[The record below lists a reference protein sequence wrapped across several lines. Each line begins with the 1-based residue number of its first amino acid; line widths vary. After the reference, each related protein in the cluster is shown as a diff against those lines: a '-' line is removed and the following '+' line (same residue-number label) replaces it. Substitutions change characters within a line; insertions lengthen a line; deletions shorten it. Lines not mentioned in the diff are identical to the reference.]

1 MSLTQNIKKTIN
13 YSKKNGYG
21 EAVVAAWE
29 RVTAKY
35 YADYDYRAP
44 DRETLERQRADK
56 SVSDIKFSLLVPAY
70 ETQRVYMS
78 ALIDSCIEQTYD
90 NWELIIADGSASDIV
105 KDVVDQYHDARICY
119 VRLAGN
125 DGIAENTNRAIE
137 CAAGD
142 YYGLL
147 DHDDL
152 LTADALYEMAH
163 AVQEGRQILAYSDED
178 KCDESGKHFY
188 DPHFKLDF
196 NLDLL
201 LTNNYICHFMVV
213 RSDVLKKLRIR
224 KEFDGSQDYDIIL
237 RVVGSLLLK
246 EKESKDAEPLEK
258 AIVHVPKVLYHWRC
272 HENSTADNP
281 QSKMYA
287 YEAGKKALVDFASR
301 MGWKVDVR
309 HNKHL
314 GFYRIEYGDSVLTH
328 RPDLAAVGG
337 FVAKHGKVASGI
349 YKGQPLL
356 YAGYMNRMDLYQ
368 NTDLLDMRNMAVNR
382 AYQKIYEEVTGH
394 PYESTL
400 CTESRELPQWIRDM
414 EKSADGEEQLME
426 LSARLCK
433 ELTAD
438 GARLLLDPVC
448 VRKNG

>member
-1 MSLTQNIKKTIN
+1 MSLAQNIKKTIN

-29 RVTAKY
+29 RVTARY

-44 DRETLERQRADK
+44 DQDTLERQRSDK
-56 SVSDIKFSLLVPAY
+56 SIADLKFSILVPAY
-70 ETQRVYMS
+70 ETQEVYMR
-78 ALIDSCIEQTYD
+78 ALIASCIEQTYS
-90 NWELIIADGSASDIV
+90 NWELVIADGSAGDIV
-105 KDVVDQYHDARICY
+105 KNTVDEYHDARIRY
-119 VRLAGN
+119 VRLEGN

-137 CAAGD
+137 LATGD
-142 YYGLL
+142 YFGLL

-163 AVQEGRQILAYSDED
+163 AVHKDRPILAYSDED

-201 LTNNYICHFMVV
+201 LTNNYVCHFMAV
-213 RSDVLKKLRIR
+213 RSDILKKMPVR

-237 RVVGSLLLK
+237 RVVGNLLLK
-246 EKESKDAEPLEK
+246 EKENKDAEPVEK

-287 YEAGKKALVDFASR
+287 YEAGKKALIDFASR

-314 GFYRIEYGDSVLTH
+314 GFYRIEYKHGVLAH
-328 RPDLAAVGG
+328 RPDLAAAGG
-337 FVAKHGKVASGI
+337 FVARHGRVASGP

-368 NTDLLDMRNMAVNR
+368 NTDLLDLRNLAVNK
-382 AYQKIYEEVTGH
+382 AYQGIYEQVTGQ
-394 PYESTL
+394 PYVSTL
-400 CTESRELPQWIRDM
+400 YTENQELPQWIRDL
-414 EKSADGEEQLME
+414 EKTAGGEEQLME
-426 LSARLCK
+426 LSARLCR

-448 VRKNG
+448 IRKI